1 MYKFAI
7 VDHIVN
13 VYIIAG
19 YHFKSCIVEV
29 YFWFGFA
36 IFFDDTPNFE
46 G

>member
-19 YHFKSCIVEV
+19 YFKSCTVEV